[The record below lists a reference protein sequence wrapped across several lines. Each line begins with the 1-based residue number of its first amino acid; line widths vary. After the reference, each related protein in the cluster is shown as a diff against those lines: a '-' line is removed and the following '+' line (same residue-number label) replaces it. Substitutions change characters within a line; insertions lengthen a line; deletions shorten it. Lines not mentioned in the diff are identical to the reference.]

1 MSELPDHQEPSGP
14 SAGASASL
22 PAREPGAGGPQG
34 QASTPGPDGQR
45 ATYYRCRCIALE
57 AAVES
62 LQRRLERRNDE
73 LDEVVSRYE
82 QILQR
87 RGIEATVTTPSRGS
101 E

>member
-1 MSELPDHQEPSGP
+1 
-14 SAGASASL
+14 
-22 PAREPGAGGPQG
+22 
-34 QASTPGPDGQR
+34 
-45 ATYYRCRCIALE
+45 
-57 AAVES
+57 VES